1 MASTVWGTEP
11 PITISVSDDISRL
24 SSDSEYYSGTV
35 TVSGSFGQAPDHT
48 WTYEYWIEVTVN
60 GTTKLLKNNTTGSI
74 RWSNSISFPISGA
87 TTASSIYLSINVHP
101 QGGSRGDLD
110 MSYRTSIGTYVPPA
124 TEPASV
130 PTLSAA
136 STKLGTGVIIYTNRK
151 NTSYRHT
158 LTAFMGEPLKTL
170 NMFMRSYDAWRFEQ
184 NTPKRSAA
192 MKKMTR
198 TIGAVLV
205 TDVVNALVQ
214 SIVDA
219 FRDDDKDK
227 GYWARYLE
235 KLTGVTG
242 DKEKDTFLNV
252 LLGSNLWDNA
262 DPLGRIPYAKDIKS
276 LMQGFTV
283 SRMDADAAGDFINA
297 AQMFIR
303 STQDEG
309 KKTTLYAAKQLL
321 TAGSKIFGV
330 SVANVGR
337 DVWAIARS
345 VAQESGNVRMM
356 YEMERAIWRLAPD
369 AGNNTRYYKLLYMA
383 MEQDKE
389 AYQYIY
395 EDMKKRGYSDGQL
408 QKGIKSVIQDSG
420 ASDAD
425 MRKQLEDIGYSGEE
439 AQEFMDK
446 WAFKEKYGYAYDEKR
461 DAFVEGAISRRQL
474 IDEMV
479 SIDGK
484 TRDEAAAY
492 VTQLQCEVD
501 TGISYNDLRGAY
513 SAGRIRYDQAVSY
526 LKRYGG
532 KDDESAT
539 NTVERW
545 KFTGDIDEY
554 NDISVEA
561 VAKYNEYCASTGMSE
576 DTYYRAWSVL
586 HSITGEDYDGD
597 GESDRYSKMDK
608 KLAYIGSLNISYDQM
623 FALALASGISEK
635 RINERAP
642 W

>member
-1 MASTVWGTEP
+1 
-11 PITISVSDDISRL
+11 
-24 SSDSEYYSGTV
+24 
-35 TVSGSFGQAPDHT
+35 
-48 WTYEYWIEVTVN
+48 
-60 GTTKLLKNNTTGSI
+60 
-74 RWSNSISFPISGA
+74 
-87 TTASSIYLSINVHP
+87 
-101 QGGSRGDLD
+101 
-110 MSYRTSIGTYVPPA
+110 
-124 TEPASV
+124 
-130 PTLSAA
+130 
-136 STKLGTGVIIYTNRK
+136 
-151 NTSYRHT
+151 
-158 LTAFMGEPLKTL
+158 MGEPLKTL
-170 NMFMRSYDAWRFEQ
+170 NMFMPSYDAWRFEQ
-184 NTPKRSAA
+184 NVPKRSAA

-214 SIVDA
+214 SLVDA

-235 KLTGVTG
+235 KLTGFTG
-242 DKEKDTFLNV
+242 DKEKDTFLSV
-252 LLGSNLWDNA
+252 LLGSNIWDNA

-283 SRMDADAAGDFINA
+283 SRMDADAAGDFITA
-297 AQMFIR
+297 AEGFVKSLQG
-303 STQDEG
+303 EG
-309 KKTTLYAAKQLL
+309 KKTPLYAAKQLL

-345 VAQESGNVRMM
+345 IAQESGNVRVM

-369 AGNNTRYYKLLYMA
+369 SGNNSRYYKLLYMA
-383 MEQDKE
+383 MERDKE

-395 EDMKKRGYSDGQL
+395 EDMKKHGYSDGQL
-408 QKGIKSVIQDSG
+408 QNGIKSVIQDSG
-420 ASDAD
+420 VSDAD
-425 MRKQLEDIGYSGEE
+425 MKTQLENIGYSEDE
-439 AQEFMDK
+439 AQVIVSK

-461 DAFVEGAISRRQL
+461 AAFVEGAITRRQL

-484 TRDEAAAY
+484 TREEAAAY

-513 SAGRIRYDQAVSY
+513 TAERIRYDQAVSY

-532 KDDESAT
+532 KDDESAAK
-539 NTVERW
+539 TVEKW
-545 KFTGDIDEY
+545 KFIGD
-554 NDISVEA
+554 NDDYDDITAPA

-586 HSITGEDYDGD
+586 HSMTGEDYDGD
-597 GESDRYSKMDK
+597 GENDAYSKMDK
-608 KLAYIGSLNISYDQM
+608 QLEYIGSLNISYDQM

-635 RINERAP
+635 QINKRAP